1 MVSVVTGVFQMVQV
15 RKHSNYV
22 QVVDQ
27 DQEIHAVIT
36 VQDQQEDLE
45 EVTLLKQLV
54 HVQDVSTQFVL
65 VVHGLVQSH
74 IPVAEEWDVVHM

>member
-1 MVSVVTGVFQMVQV
+1 MKFG
-15 RKHSNYV
+15 

-45 EVTLLKQLV
+45 EVTQLKQLA
-54 HVQDVSTQFVL
+54 HVQDVSIQYVL
-65 VVHGLVQSH
+65 AEHGHVQSH
-74 IPVAEEWDVVHM
+74 TLVAEEWVVRVM

>member
-1 MVSVVTGVFQMVQV
+1 MKFG
-15 RKHSNYV
+15 

-45 EVTLLKQLV
+45 EVTQLKQLA
-54 HVQDVSTQFVL
+54 HVQDVSIQYVL
-65 VVHGLVQSH
+65 VVLGLVVNH
-74 IPVAEEWDVVHM
+74 TLVVLEWDVVHM

>member
-1 MVSVVTGVFQMVQV
+1 L
-15 RKHSNYV
+15 NYG
-22 QVVDQ
+22 QVVAQ

-45 EVTLLKQLV
+45 EVTQLKQLA

-65 VVHGLVQSH
+65 VAHGLVRNH
-74 IPVAEEWDVVHM
+74 IPVAEEWVVRVT